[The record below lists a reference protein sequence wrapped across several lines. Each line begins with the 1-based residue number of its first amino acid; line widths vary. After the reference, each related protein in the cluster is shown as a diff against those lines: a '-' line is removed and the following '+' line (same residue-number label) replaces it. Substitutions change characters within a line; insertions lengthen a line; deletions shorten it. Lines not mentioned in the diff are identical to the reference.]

1 MRFLNFIAKNVLR
14 RPVRSLLTGLGVA
27 VAITA
32 VVALLGVSNGFE
44 QSQRDMLKDRG
55 IDLVVI
61 KPGLGDP
68 STARLSEAIG
78 DKLRELP
85 EVAEVSPVLTDKVKM
100 NNSPIPAPVNGYL
113 PDSIGMKRL
122 KVDPPGRLLS
132 AEDKDGVLLGAILA
146 KNRGK
151 KVGDMIDIEGTNFR
165 VVGIFQGSSMM
176 ENTGAVVLLSAL
188 QKLMEREEQVSEFQL
203 VLKSGLAANSDA
215 LARVRGEIKS
225 LKDPAGKPYG
235 LDVET
240 TEQYV
245 QSSNETKLSKGM
257 AWMTSAIALVIGAVG
272 MLNTMIMS
280 VLERTQEIGILR
292 AIGWR
297 KGRIMQMILGESFVL
312 SLLGALAGAVGAF
325 LLTRLLAGLPAA
337 QGLVKPDISPHV
349 YLTGLVMALLVGLV
363 GGAYPA
369 YRGARLPPTEAL
381 RYE

>member
-1 MRFLNFIAKNVLR
+1 MRFFNFIAKNVLR
-14 RPVRSLLTGLGVA
+14 RPVRSLLTGLGIA
-27 VAITA
+27 VAIAA

-44 QSQRDMLKDRG
+44 ESQRDMLKDRG
-55 IDLVVI
+55 VDLVVI

-68 STARLSEAIG
+68 STARLTQSIG
-78 DKLRELP
+78 DKLQALA
-85 EVAEVSPVLTDKVKM
+85 EVAEVGPVLTDKVKM

-113 PDSIGMKRL
+113 PGTIGMSKL
-122 KVDPPGRLLS
+122 AVEPPGRLLT

-151 KVGDMIDIEGTNFR
+151 NVGDTIDIEGTDFK
-165 VVGIFQGSSMM
+165 VVGIFQGATVM
-176 ENTGAVVLLSAL
+176 ENGGAVVLLSAL
-188 QKLMEREEQVSEFQL
+188 QKLMEREGQVSEFQL
-203 VLKSGLAANSDA
+203 VLKSGVADDPAA
-215 LARVRGEIKS
+215 LAHVRGEIKS
-225 LKDPAGKPYG
+225 LKDAAGKPYG
-235 LDVET
+235 LDSET

-245 QSSNETKLSKGM
+245 QNSNETKLSKGM

-297 KGRIMQMILGESFVL
+297 KSRIMQMILGESFVL
-312 SLLGALAGAVGAF
+312 SVAGALAGAGGAF
-325 LLTRLLAGLPAA
+325 LLTRLLASLPAA
-337 QGLVKPDISPHV
+337 QGLVKPDIRPEV
-349 YLTGLVMALLVGLV
+349 YLTGLLMALLVGLV